1 MKETQTDEKR
11 GNRKKRNGIVV
22 SDKQD
27 KTIIVETV
35 RRMPH
40 PLFKKI
46 IKKKAK
52 FVVHDEKNEAK
63 IGDAVL
69 IAETRPMSKNKRWRL
84 VEVVSRSQKI
94 HNSGDAANDTNA
106 DKS

>member
-11 GNRKKRNGIVV
+11 GSRKERNGIVV

-46 IKKKAK
+46 IKKKSK

-63 IGDAVL
+63 IGDMVL
-69 IAETRPMSKNKRWRL
+69 IAETRPTSKSKRWRL
-84 VEVVSRSQKI
+84 VKVVSLSQKI
-94 HNSGDAANDTNA
+94 HNSGDGGNDTNA